1 MAGRFVGGARGGRV
15 RSFRAGAGH
24 SILRGDF
31 DMRTRAIRF
40 HDYGGPEALRFEE
53 IEQPTAKEGE
63 ILVRVRAASVNPV
76 DWKIR
81 DGLVRKRFSPPL
93 PLIPGGDLSGE
104 VAAVGAGVSGFAV
117 GEAVFAM
124 IGLWGAYAEHAAF
137 KAAMAA
143 RKPASIDHAQ
153 AASVPLVGLTA
164 WQALH
169 EHGAVRGGQRVL
181 VLAASGGVGGF
192 AVQFARAAGAHVI
205 ASASDKNADYVR
217 GLGANEVFDYRTDP
231 AARHAGSIDLIVDT
245 AGGDGSVRS
254 LELLKPDGALVAV
267 AAPSEA
273 LKERGAKLERR
284 VLPMQGHP
292 DGAQLAQIASLIDAG
307 KVRTTVAAVF
317 PLAQAAAAQELS
329 KQGHTR
335 GKIVLTS

>member
-1 MAGRFVGGARGGRV
+1 
-15 RSFRAGAGH
+15 
-24 SILRGDF
+24 
-31 DMRTRAIRF
+31 MRTKAIRF

-53 IEQPTAKEGE
+53 IEQPAAKPGE
-63 ILVRVRAASVNPV
+63 ILVRVHAASVNPV

-104 VAAVGAGVSGFAV
+104 VAALGPGVAGFAV
-117 GEAVFAM
+117 GEPVFAM
-124 IGLWGAYAEHAAF
+124 IGLWGAYAQHAVF
-137 KAAMAA
+137 NAAMAA
-143 RKPASIDHAQ
+143 RKPASIDHVQ

-169 EHGAVRGGQRVL
+169 EQGAVRSGQRVL

-192 AVQFARAAGAHVI
+192 VTQFARAAGAHVI
-205 ASASDKNADYVR
+205 ASASARNADYVR
-217 GLGANEVFDYRTDP
+217 GLGADEVLDYRTDP
-231 AARHAGSIDLIVDT
+231 AAGHAGSIDLIVDL
-245 AGGDGSVRS
+245 AGGDASVRA
-254 LELLKPDGALVAV
+254 LELLKPEGALVAV

-273 LKERGAKLERR
+273 LKERGAQLGRR
-284 VLPMQGHP
+284 VLAMMGRP
-292 DGAQLAQIASLIDAG
+292 DGAQLAKIASLIDAG

-317 PLAQAAAAQELS
+317 PLAEAAAAQELS

-335 GKIVLTS
+335 GKIVLTNVA

>member
-1 MAGRFVGGARGGRV
+1 
-15 RSFRAGAGH
+15 
-24 SILRGDF
+24 
-31 DMRTRAIRF
+31 MRTKAIRF

-53 IEQPTAKEGE
+53 IEQPAAKPGE
-63 ILVRVRAASVNPV
+63 ILVRVHAASVNPV

-104 VAAVGAGVSGFAV
+104 VAALGPGVAGFAV
-117 GEAVFAM
+117 GEPVFAM
-124 IGLWGAYAEHAAF
+124 IGLWGAYAQHAVF
-137 KAAMAA
+137 NAAMAA
-143 RKPASIDHAQ
+143 RKPASIDHVQ

-169 EHGAVRGGQRVL
+169 EQGAVRSGQRVL

-192 AVQFARAAGAHVI
+192 VTQFARAAGAHVI
-205 ASASDKNADYVR
+205 ASASAGNADYVR
-217 GLGANEVFDYRTDP
+217 GLGADEVLDYRTDP
-231 AARHAGSIDLIVDT
+231 AAGHAGSIDLIVDL
-245 AGGDGSVRS
+245 AGGDASVRA
-254 LELLKPDGALVAV
+254 LELLKPEGALVAV

-273 LKERGAKLERR
+273 LKERGAQLGRR
-284 VLPMQGHP
+284 VLAMMGRP
-292 DGAQLAQIASLIDAG
+292 DGAQLAKIASLIDAG

-317 PLAQAAAAQELS
+317 PLAEAAAAQELS

-335 GKIVLTS
+335 GKIVLTNVA